1 MSFLSK
7 NIEQVCDEIFEGNRR
22 TLAKAI
28 TLIESNNNKHRKF
41 AHKILNKLNTN
52 KSKGESIRIGI
63 TGIPG
68 AGKSTFIESLGNY
81 LLNDENKIAVLAIDP
96 SSRISKGS
104 ILGDKTRMSK
114 LSNNPNVF
122 IRPTAASNFQGGI
135 AKNTRESIFL
145 CEAAGF
151 NIIFIETVGVGQNEI
166 SVFEIVDFF
175 LLLKIAGSG
184 DELQGIKRGIIE
196 MSDLIVINKTD
207 GDNTDK
213 SIIAK
218 NEFQMALKIFSKKE
232 SGWIP
237 EVMNCSSIENNGII
251 EIWDKIT
258 SYFKLV
264 KGNNY
269 FYKNR
274 VKQNKYW
281 LREIINQSII
291 NNFYQ
296 NEKVRREYMSQ
307 IKKIEENKV
316 DVFEAYQKIILSQK
330 SKT

>member
-1 MSFLSK
+1 M
-7 NIEQVCDEIFEGNRR
+7 
-22 TLAKAI
+22 
-28 TLIESNNNKHRKF
+28 
-41 AHKILNKLNTN
+41 
-52 KSKGESIRIGI
+52 
-63 TGIPG
+63 
-68 AGKSTFIESLGNY
+68 
-81 LLNDENKIAVLAIDP
+81 LNDDDNKIAVLAIDP

-166 SVFEIVDFF
+166 SVFEMVDFF

-207 GDNTDK
+207 GDNINK

-218 NEFQMALKIFSKKE
+218 NEFQMALKLFSKKE
-232 SGWIP
+232 SEWMP

-251 EIWDKIT
+251 EIWDKI
-258 SYFKLV
+258 SNYFKLTMT
-264 KGNNY
+264 NNY

-274 VKQNKYW
+274 IKQNKYW

-291 NNFYQ
+291 DNFYL
-296 NEKVRREYMSQ
+296 NERVRKEYKNQ
-307 IKKIEENKV
+307 LKKINENKV

-330 SKT
+330 T